1 MTKSQHKID
10 LVHSIIILTGEGII
24 ELHASENHV
33 YTIDD
38 VKENVRAFGELTGN
52 QKAPVLIIG
61 GSFSSVTNET
71 REFMATEES
80 LKYSKAEAFLITSL
94 AQKIL
99 VNFYI
104 KFNKPLVPTRVFNDK
119 IEAVKWLKSF
129 ID

>member
-1 MTKSQHKID
+1 MINKID
-10 LVHSIIILTGEGII
+10 LTHSLIILRDDGII
-24 ELHASENHV
+24 ELNTNDDHT
-33 YTIDD
+33 YTIED
-38 VKENVRAFGELTGN
+38 VKENVKAFGELTGN
-52 QKAPVLIIG
+52 KKAPVLIIG

-119 IEAVKWLKSF
+119 IEAEKWLKSF
-129 ID
+129 IN